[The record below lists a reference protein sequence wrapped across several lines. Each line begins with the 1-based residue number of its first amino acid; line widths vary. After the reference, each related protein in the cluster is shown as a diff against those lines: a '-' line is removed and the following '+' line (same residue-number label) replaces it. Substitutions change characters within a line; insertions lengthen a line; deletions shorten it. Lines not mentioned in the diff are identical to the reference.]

1 MILEVNNTFGERR
14 IYLLDGS
21 TPSKQVRTQASETQT
36 SDVSKDKF
44 TDIWMKDFH
53 VSPFNSRKG
62 SYALKA
68 RNPFPSPNISV
79 PVIDNTIT
87 LKSSK
92 DFAKVVAR
100 VNSIGTPLDSAQ
112 FGVSQTLRFVGGW
125 WWVGLVTFPRIVREA
140 FKLHF
145 RRSLHVWF
153 RPEVVS
159 SSLSRAPTSTE
170 MYVYLLHSDTFF
182 H

>member
-21 TPSKQVRTQASETQT
+21 TPSSLASTPDSEPST

-68 RNPFPSPNISV
+68 RNPFPSPHTLV
-79 PVIDNTIT
+79 PAIDNTIT

-92 DFAKVVAR
+92 DFAKIVAR
-100 VNSIGTPLDSAQ
+100 VNSTGKPHDPAKL
-112 FGVSQTLRFVGGW
+112 GVLGMLRFVGGW

-159 SSLSRAPTSTE
+159 TSLGRAPTSTE
-170 MYVYLLHSDTFF
+170 MYVYVFHSGTF
-182 H
+182 